1 MTETAGVMV
10 FRCDA
15 LRSKLTIAS
24 CASNYRAA
32 NGGGKA
38 PPTDAL
44 RKGLYPRQAG
54 LRPCVGCALGA
65 EHAETGKARSWLHL
79 TVLRS
84 DASAAPSAAPVVS
97 KPFEDVKPEPAVAA
111 VPPEAPSVPPTPV
124 SVPRSVADVP
134 QRNGLAIERMPR
146 DAIVSELRSIVA
158 ERAKAE
164 PKRGTPWSERAMELA
179 VLLAEKHGAKQ
190 RELEDIGLN
199 YFTVRGWARAAKAAS
214 GKTAQEIAAEGH
226 AAKGGVPPEVRVA
239 AIDRLLNG
247 EHPSDVARALGVS
260 EESVRRWRRDAR
272 IEKRK
277 AAREL
282 NQAVGAAPKSTA
294 SEPQVPV
301 AIPYERPMPI
311 DDEPDVKVDPLDQ
324 MRAEQIADGIPWPS
338 RSIAIDEDE
347 IVDLCDRAGLGY
359 RETTAV
365 LALLM
370 RDPISAFRILSRVIN
385 RLGAA

>member
-1 MTETAGVMV
+1 MTATAGVLV

-15 LRSKLTIAS
+15 LRSKVSIPS
-24 CASNYRAA
+24 CVANYKSA
-32 NGGGKA
+32 NGGAKSG
-38 PPTDAL
+38 PTDAL

-65 EHAETGKARSWLHL
+65 EHAETGKARSGLHL

-84 DASAAPSAAPVVS
+84 DAQAPAAAGPA
-97 KPFEDVKPEPAVAA
+97 KPIEDVKPEPVEAVVPRESVSVAA
-111 VPPEAPSVPPTPV
+111 P
-124 SVPRSVADVP
+124 VADVP
-134 QRNGLAIERMPR
+134 RRNGLELARMPR
-146 DAIVSELRSIVA
+146 EAIVSELRSIVA

-179 VLLAEKHGAKQ
+179 VILSETHGAKQ
-190 RELEDIGLN
+190 KELEDIGLN
-199 YFTVRGWARAAKAAS
+199 YFTVRSWVRAAKAAS
-214 GKTAQEIAAEGH
+214 GKTAQEIAADGH
-226 AAKGGVPPEVRVA
+226 AAKGGVSKETREE
-239 AIDRLLNG
+239 AIERLLNG

-272 IEKRK
+272 IEKRS
-277 AAREL
+277 AARKL
-282 NQAVGAAPKSTA
+282 NKALGAAPKSTA

-370 RDPISAFRILSRVIN
+370 RDPISAFRILSRLIN